1 MDQLI
6 DVRRYIME
14 YITRFKERRINALF
28 AEAIKDLEDAN
39 EARRKKA
46 MDEEN
51 KRRVLEGIFVD
62 LVREIRQRRCPQMAQ
77 KIMIMLIAK
86 HNKRQEMQ
94 EEFLAKFKV
103 RDNKMLMDTIK
114 KLEVVNEVRRKE
126 AWDQENRRR
135 VLDNIFIDLVRKMRE
150 RRCPQMAKKIMIKLL
165 ELHDKRRGIHEQL
178 IAKTK
183 EREQRML
190 AKKQIHRELLGR
202 VQRRENDIKHRANV
216 LKEMMD
222 KIKELKLEKIKNFGY
237 VDRMH
242 SQIEKP
248 EEDEDFLPRKLFFI
262 GVDTLNVQ
270 PKIMLEAAMK
280 QSSSNKRAEERK
292 ELKFENDTGHECPL
306 PKKPKMRTTFL
317 GRMRRLFGL
326 K

>member
-1 MDQLI
+1 MDQLVDLRRAVMEYITRFKERRINALLAEAIKDLEDANEARRRRAIAEENKRRVLEGIFVDLVRQIRQRRCPQMAQKIMIVNMDQLI

-94 EEFLAKFKV
+94 EELLAKFKV
-103 RDNKMLMDTIK
+103 RENKMLMDTIK

-135 VLDNIFIDLVRKMRE
+135 VLDNIFIDLVVR
-150 RRCPQMAKKIMIKLL
+150 
-165 ELHDKRRGIHEQL
+165 
-178 IAKTK
+178 
-183 EREQRML
+183 
-190 AKKQIHRELLGR
+190 
-202 VQRRENDIKHRANV
+202 
-216 LKEMMD
+216 
-222 KIKELKLEKIKNFGY
+222 
-237 VDRMH
+237 
-242 SQIEKP
+242 
-248 EEDEDFLPRKLFFI
+248 
-262 GVDTLNVQ
+262 
-270 PKIMLEAAMK
+270 
-280 QSSSNKRAEERK
+280 
-292 ELKFENDTGHECPL
+292 
-306 PKKPKMRTTFL
+306 
-317 GRMRRLFGL
+317 
-326 K
+326 